1 MNAPIERRCRI
12 RSGKN
17 KGRFKKCKRSRKG
30 RR

>member
-12 RSGKN
+12 RSGKK
-17 KGRFKKCKRSRKG
+17 KGRFTKCRKGRKG